1 MLGNSILNYFPLNQT
16 ILTSPNFTVFEQN
29 IIQLP
34 ILGNFTEKDIPNQL
48 ITDSI
53 LANFQFTHNYL
64 LTAFPFNA
72 IQISFIFFLL
82 LWKIIIF
89 SCSKIKKDPIPET
102 SFLHYITRILIG
114 QVYRT
119 YESTLIMTQISLIL

>member
-16 ILTSPNFTVFEQN
+16 ILTSPNFTTYEQN

-34 ILGNFTEKDIPNQL
+34 IFGNFTEEDIPNQL

-64 LTAFPFNA
+64 LTGFPSNA
-72 IQISFIFFLL
+72 I
-82 LWKIIIF
+82 
-89 SCSKIKKDPIPET
+89 
-102 SFLHYITRILIG
+102 
-114 QVYRT
+114 
-119 YESTLIMTQISLIL
+119 